1 MMRAAHD
8 RAARPSNCLSMLCKG
23 TIMLPLFRLLAAS
36 LLLPVAGAVAQ
47 QLPYPQSVSAS
58 ANTVQVTAPVRA
70 RWVRPDDARQIGG
83 DYEMANGW
91 FLRVRTTPQYIDVT
105 IDDQKPIRLTS
116 IARNKFVSGDGN
128 VHMVFAQG
136 MSHDEMT
143 MRYRPNPALAQVIV
157 LSSRVAQR

>member
-1 MMRAAHD
+1 MR
-8 RAARPSNCLSMLCKG
+8 
-23 TIMLPLFRLLAAS
+23 PLFLLLAAS
-36 LLLPVAGAVAQ
+36 LLVPAAGAGAQ
-47 QLPYPQSVSAS
+47 QLPYPQSASAS

-91 FLRVRTTPQYIDVT
+91 LLRVRTAPYYIDVT
-105 IDDQKPIRLTS
+105 IDDQKPIRLTA

-143 MRYRPNPALAQVIV
+143 MRYRPDPTLAQVLV
-157 LSSRVAQR
+157 LSARVAQR

>member
-1 MMRAAHD
+1 MRAAHD
-8 RAARPSNCLSMLCKG
+8 LGARLSNCLSMLCKG
-23 TIMLPLFRLLAAS
+23 TIMRPLFLLLAAS
-36 LLLPVAGAVAQ
+36 LLVPAAGASAQ
-47 QLPYPQSVSAS
+47 QLPYPQSASAS
-58 ANTVQVTAPVRA
+58 ANTVQVTAPVRT

-91 FLRVRTTPQYIDVT
+91 FLRVRTAPYYIDVS
-105 IDDQKPIRLTS
+105 IDDQKPIRLTA

-143 MRYRPNPALAQVIV
+143 MRYRPDPTLAQVIV

>member
-1 MMRAAHD
+1 MR
-8 RAARPSNCLSMLCKG
+8 
-23 TIMLPLFRLLAAS
+23 PLFLLLAAS
-36 LLLPVAGAVAQ
+36 LLVPAAGTGAQ
-47 QLPYPQSVSAS
+47 QLPYPQSDA
-58 ANTVQVTAPVRA
+58 ATRNTVQVTAPVRA

-91 FLRVRTTPQYIDVT
+91 FLRVRTAPYYIDVT
-105 IDDQKPIRLTS
+105 IDDQKPMRLTA

-143 MRYRPNPALAQVIV
+143 MRYRPDPTLAQVIV